1 MSKVLPAN
9 WPQEIEYYSS
19 VSYVNKKTPKKSVIN
34 GVRII
39 KLGDEHILK
48 GEFGLIATKKWK
60 KFNIVGEYTG
70 ILSLDD
76 KDTKYMAYLSKIDND
91 DLGIDAKN
99 CGNEMRFIN
108 DYRNLRDR
116 PNVRLEIVYIDKKP
130 KVLVVVLEDID
141 EDEELLLDY
150 GEGYWNANK

>member
-9 WPQEIEYYSS
+9 WPAEIEYCSS
-19 VSYVNKKTPKKSVIN
+19 VSYLKKKIPKKSVIN

-39 KLGDEHILK
+39 KLGNEHLLK
-48 GEFGLIATKKWK
+48 GEFGLIATKKWE

-70 ILSLDD
+70 IISLDD
-76 KDTKYMAYLSKIDND
+76 KDVKYTAYLSLIDND
-91 DLGIDAKN
+91 SLGIDAKY

-130 KVLVVVLEDID
+130 KVLVIVLEDID
-141 EDEELLLDY
+141 ENEELLLDY
-150 GEGYWNANK
+150 GEGYWNVNK